1 MLTIWHSEL
10 SVAYIWHTGI
20 FEMCFFVQERSLRII
35 TGYISYWQV
44 LRLACPAGD
53 VQNTGSSNDGV
64 FVSMRGVC
72 NNVRARTNATFSV
85 NALNGLGEVLDA
97 VNRTIYV
104 HVGVPWR
111 PVEMMRHSTSIDTSV
126 LLVWRTAYV
135 APSDGFLL
143 QYWCVDNGTV
153 HLANELKTRARH
165 VTLRRLDGCEEF
177 AVR

>member
-1 MLTIWHSEL
+1 
-10 SVAYIWHTGI
+10 
-20 FEMCFFVQERSLRII
+20 MCVFVQERSLRII

-44 LRLACPAGD
+44 LRLACPAGNLGYS
-53 VQNTGSSNDGV
+53 VSSNDGV

-111 PVEMMRHSTSIDTSV
+111 PVDIMRHSTSIDTSV
-126 LLVWRTAYV
+126 LLVWRTSYV

-143 QYWCVDNGTV
+143 QYWCVGNGTV
-153 HLANELKTRARH
+153 HLANELKTHARH